1 MRRVHVC
8 LLTDF
13 LVFCVFLKRLERV
26 ELFARLWWS
35 CFAAATTENKTWTT
49 IWRSKCC
56 CNCCRC
62 KPSWWRGRRRPK
74 CSTLHPTLSFEE
86 FARFENTTRQKKKI
100 ILIAEVSF
108 LKLWMNDVPSLVR
121 VQLLHTVEETI
132 QTLLVTVQ
140 KDAPPPPP
148 LLPALRDLI
157 ADAFRRGAPEVS
169 EKKTDFSTQRFN
181 PRKTKGCSC
190 SSGAECSVAEQG

>member
-1 MRRVHVC
+1 LRGCGGAVSQLLRRR
-8 LLTDF
+8 T
-13 LVFCVFLKRLERV
+13 K
-26 ELFARLWWS
+26 
-35 CFAAATTENKTWTT
+35 
-49 IWRSKCC
+49 
-56 CNCCRC
+56 
-62 KPSWWRGRRRPK
+62 RGRRFGGANAAAIAAAASRAGGVGAAVRSAQR
-74 CSTLHPTLSFEE
+74 CIQHYLS
-86 FARFENTTRQKKKI
+86 RSLPGLKTRRDKKKKI

>member
-1 MRRVHVC
+1 MKTRR
-8 LLTDF
+8 D
-13 LVFCVFLKRLERV
+13 K
-26 ELFARLWWS
+26 
-35 CFAAATTENKTWTT
+35 
-49 IWRSKCC
+49 
-56 CNCCRC
+56 
-62 KPSWWRGRRRPK
+62 
-74 CSTLHPTLSFEE
+74 
-86 FARFENTTRQKKKI
+86 KKKI